1 MDGSIGYAAPG
12 ARAGL
17 VRTVRGDVPAAEL
30 GVCYAHEHLILDSI
44 LICSAHPHIL
54 LDDVD
59 VTVREV
65 SECVRAGVRAM
76 VDAMPAASGRDAVRL
91 AEVSSRT
98 GVHVVASTGLHHERY
113 YGARHWTV
121 RIPQDTLVELFV
133 ADVEDG
139 IDRFDYTGPVVER
152 TPYRAGII
160 KLATS
165 GEVATPRDIHVLEAV
180 AATARRTGVPVLTHM
195 EHGFGGLQ
203 QLELLRANGIEPE
216 QVVLSHADKIDDL
229 GYHRALAQAG
239 AYLEYDQAI
248 RHSDDQPSTS
258 ARMIAALAA
267 EGLADHVVLGTDG
280 ARRSLW
286 RAYDGTPG
294 LAWLRTDLPAVLL
307 DLGLDASL
315 IDDLYVANPARLL
328 RLRAGR

>member
-1 MDGSIGYAAPG
+1 VNESITYAASG
-12 ARAGL
+12 ARVGM
-17 VRTVRGDVPAAEL
+17 VRTVLGDVPAGDL

-44 LICSAHPHIL
+44 LISSAHAHIL
-54 LDDVD
+54 LDDAD
-59 VTVREV
+59 VTTREV
-65 SECVRAGVRAM
+65 TECAAAGVRAM

-91 AEVSSRT
+91 AEVSRRT
-98 GVHVVASTGLHHERY
+98 GVHVLAITGLHHERY
-113 YGARHWTV
+113 YGPRHWTIQV
-121 RIPQDTLVELFV
+121 PQERLAELFV

-165 GEVATPRDIHVLEAV
+165 GEVATPREVHVLEAV
-180 AATARRTGVPVLTHM
+180 AAAARRTGVPVLTHT
-195 EHGFGGLQ
+195 EHGLGGLQ

-216 QVVLSHADKIDDL
+216 QVVVSHVDKIDDV

-248 RHSDDQPSTS
+248 RHSTDQPSIS
-258 ARMIAALAA
+258 ARMIAALAE
-267 EGLADHVVLGTDG
+267 EGLADRIVLGTDG
-280 ARRSLW
+280 ARRTLW
-286 RAYDGTPG
+286 HAYDGTPG
-294 LAWLRTDLPAVLL
+294 LAWLRTDFPAVLR
-307 DLGLDASL
+307 DLGLDGSL

-328 RLRAGR
+328 GLRAGH